1 MKRRVE
7 GLRGLEDDTDETAE
21 KLTPLLEE
29 LAAVVRSCQG
39 ALLRWSREEL
49 PGLLEGVPAGP

>member
-1 MKRRVE
+1 ME